1 MQIQR
6 RIRGAVCLSVHP
18 QGCDEHVREQIAY
31 VKSQPPPARGPRKV
45 LIIGA
50 STGYGLASRITTAFC
65 SRADTV
71 GVFFERPADD
81 ERTASAG
88 WYNSAFF
95 EEEARAEGLNAWSLN
110 GDAFTEEVKR
120 QTLELVAKR
129 TGPVDLVIY
138 SLAAP
143 RRGQFTS
150 SLRPISQPF
159 TGKTVNF
166 QTGQVYETTVPP
178 ATEEEIR
185 GTVAVMGGE
194 DWQLWITAL
203 RDAGLLARGAITL
216 AYSYIGSPALAAI
229 YRKGTIGMAKEH
241 LEATARVMD
250 DELAKAIGG
259 RAIVAVNKAVV
270 TLASAAIPFV
280 PLYIA
285 LLYKVMKDRGS
296 HEGCIEQMN
305 RLFRER
311 LYTGGPIPV
320 DEAGRIRIDER
331 ELDPAVQEKVSELF
345 AQVTTENLPQLS
357 DFEGYRKELSRIC
370 GFESP
375 GVNYTEDVDPRVRIP
390 SLAQP

>member
-1 MQIQR
+1 MRIER

-18 QGCDEHVREQIAY
+18 HGCEDYVREQVAFI
-31 VKSQPPPARGPRKV
+31 KSQPAPARGPRKV

-50 STGYGLASRITTAFC
+50 STGYGLASRITATFGNHAE
-65 SRADTV
+65 TV
-71 GVFFERPADD
+71 GVFYERPADD

-95 EEEARAEGLNAWSLN
+95 EEEARKEGVDAWSLN
-110 GDAFTEEVKR
+110 GDAFTDDVKK

-129 TGPVDLVIY
+129 TGPVDLVVY

-159 TGKTVNF
+159 TSKTVNF

-178 ATEEEIR
+178 AKDEEIQ
-185 GTVAVMGGE
+185 GTISVMGGE
-194 DWQLWITAL
+194 DWLLWVNAL
-203 RDAGLLARGAITL
+203 RDARLLAPHAITV

-229 YRKGTIGMAKEH
+229 YRRGTIGMAKEH
-241 LEATARVMD
+241 LETTARAMD
-250 DELAKAIGG
+250 QELKASLGG
-259 RAIVAVNKAVV
+259 RALVSVNKAVV

-285 LLYKVMKDRGS
+285 LLYKVMKDKGT

-311 LYTGGPIPV
+311 LYTGGTIPV
-320 DEAGRIRIDER
+320 DNEGRIRLDEL
-331 ELDPAVQEKVSELF
+331 ELDPAVQEKV
-345 AQVTTENLPQLS
+345 
-357 DFEGYRKELSRIC
+357 
-370 GFESP
+370 
-375 GVNYTEDVDPRVRIP
+375 
-390 SLAQP
+390 

>member
-1 MQIQR
+1 MRIER

-18 QGCDEHVREQIAY
+18 HGCEEHVREQVAY
-31 VKSQPPPARGPRKV
+31 IRSRPAPAGGPRKV

-50 STGYGLASRITTAFC
+50 STGYGLASRITAAFGN
-65 SRADTV
+65 RADTV

-110 GDAFTEEVKR
+110 GDAFTDEVKK

-203 RDAGLLARGAITL
+203 REAGLLAPGAITL

-241 LEATARVMD
+241 LEATARAMNG
-250 DELAKAIGG
+250 ELEKAIGG

-285 LLYKVMKDRGS
+285 LLYKVMKERGT

-305 RLFRER
+305 RLFRDR

-320 DEAGRIRIDER
+320 DEAGRIRLDER
-331 ELDPAVQEKVSELF
+331 ELDPTVQEKVRELF

-370 GFESP
+370 GFDSP

-390 SLAQP
+390 SLT

>member
-1 MQIQR
+1 MRIER

-18 QGCDEHVREQIAY
+18 HGCEEHVREQVAY
-31 VKSQPPPARGPRKV
+31 IKSQPALTRGPRKV

-50 STGYGLASRITTAFC
+50 STGYGLASRITAAFGN
-65 SRADTV
+65 RADTV
-71 GVFFERPADD
+71 GVFFERPADE

-95 EEEARAEGLNAWSLN
+95 EEEAKKDGLNAWSLN
-110 GDAFTEEVKR
+110 GDAFTEEMKKH
-120 QTLELVAKR
+120 TLELVAR
-129 TGPVDLVIY
+129 RMGPVDLVVY

-143 RRGQFTS
+143 RRGQFAS

-159 TGKTVNF
+159 TSKTVNF

-178 ATEEEIR
+178 AKEEEIS

-203 RDAGLLARGAITL
+203 REAGLLARGAVTV

-229 YRKGTIGMAKEH
+229 YRRGTIGMAKEH
-241 LEATARVMD
+241 LEATARAMD
-250 DELAKAIGG
+250 AELQAAIGG
-259 RAIVAVNKAVV
+259 RALVAVNKAVV

-285 LLYKVMKDRGS
+285 LLYKVMKDKGT
-296 HEGCIEQMN
+296 HEGCIEQMS

-311 LYTGGPIPV
+311 LYTDGPIPV
-320 DEAGRIRIDER
+320 DEEGRIRLDER
-331 ELDPAVQEKVSELF
+331 ELDPAVQEKVRELF
-345 AQVTTENLPQLS
+345 DQVTTENLPQLS
-357 DFEGYRKELSRIC
+357 DFDGYRKELSRIC
-370 GFESP
+370 GFDAP
-375 GVNYTEDVDPRVRIP
+375 GVDYAEDVDPRVRIR
-390 SLAQP
+390 SLA